1 MQHISDKSIRNSKKN
16 GNFKKPVILPE
27 KIIYELRA
35 KLGSINASMD
45 NLAGKMLQPISNK
58 WICNSKKNGYFKKSG
73 VSS

>member
-58 WICNSKKNGYFKKSG
+58 
-73 VSS
+73 